1 MTSSAKIEE
10 LFYDVLIIG
19 AGPASLSAAIKL
31 KQENTDISIAIVEKS
46 SEIGGHILSGAIFD
60 ANSLTQLLPH
70 WREDIHNPVKLK
82 VKTDNNYILSRN
94 YCFKIPK
101 KLIPKYLC
109 NEECYVISLSILCR
123 YLADQAAQAGVDIYP
138 SFPAKQLLFNE
149 TGAVIGVKL
158 TDFGLDKNVQP
169 THNFVAGA
177 QIYSKYILIGEGVKG
192 SLAREAIE
200 YFKLDKGR
208 ATPKYAL
215 GIKEIWR
222 IAPEHH
228 SAGTIEHFIK
238 PRLSNNAYGG
248 GFIYHMENNKIS
260 LGLVTQLDYS
270 NPAISPYQLFQQFKA
285 HKKIRNLLANG
296 KKLAYGAKAISCG
309 GWYSIPQLSFKGGAL
324 IGCSAGLL
332 NGARMKGIHNAISSG
347 IYSANYV
354 AQALAAGRQHDRIE
368 EIDNNWRQSEI
379 AKDLYPARN
388 FKYLWQKFS
397 IILAGLDIWWLQIFN
412 QNLFKNLQ
420 NQITKAAADYQ
431 RLRPA
436 RAAPHATSKTDSSY
450 NNSIAES
457 LFYANLTHSDNQPN
471 HLYIKNMALQYSS
484 ELKIFGGPSAL
495 YCPAGVY
502 EWQENEGKNTYVINS
517 QNCLHCKTCEIKDP
531 NQNIQWQCPQ
541 GGSGPNYNEM

>member
-1 MTSSAKIEE
+1 
-10 LFYDVLIIG
+10 
-19 AGPASLSAAIKL
+19 
-31 KQENTDISIAIVEKS
+31 
-46 SEIGGHILSGAIFD
+46 
-60 ANSLTQLLPH
+60 
-70 WREDIHNPVKLK
+70 
-82 VKTDNNYILSRN
+82 
-94 YCFKIPK
+94 
-101 KLIPKYLC
+101 
-109 NEECYVISLSILCR
+109 
-123 YLADQAAQAGVDIYP
+123 
-138 SFPAKQLLFNE
+138 
-149 TGAVIGVKL
+149 
-158 TDFGLDKNVQP
+158 
-169 THNFVAGA
+169 
-177 QIYSKYILIGEGVKG
+177 
-192 SLAREAIE
+192 
-200 YFKLDKGR
+200 
-208 ATPKYAL
+208 
-215 GIKEIWR
+215 
-222 IAPEHH
+222 
-228 SAGTIEHFIK
+228 
-238 PRLSNNAYGG
+238 
-248 GFIYHMENNKIS
+248 
-260 LGLVTQLDYS
+260 
-270 NPAISPYQLFQQFKA
+270 
-285 HKKIRNLLANG
+285 
-296 KKLAYGAKAISCG
+296 
-309 GWYSIPQLSFKGGAL
+309 
-324 IGCSAGLL
+324 
-332 NGARMKGIHNAISSG
+332 G

-541 GGSGPNYNEM
+541 GGSGPNYTEM